1 MRKLD
6 IPYYIYCVNE
16 HGGEWEDKYETV
28 RAAFYSP
35 EKAKETRDLLEEQHR
50 VYTDIEDK
58 LYRLGVRR
66 EWGLDDNPTFS
77 ISEIMICDAEDY
89 DEDWHSDLPAE
100 SGECLVAIDH
110 EDGTKSIKIRT
121 FNTGAWDIKDDEEV
135 VAWQYLPKIPE
146 EAWL

>member
-16 HGGEWEDKYETV
+16 RGGEWEDKYETV

-35 EKAKETRDLLEEQHR
+35 EKAKEARDLLEEQHR

-66 EWGLDDNPTFS
+66 EWGSDDDPTFT

-89 DEDWHSDLPAE
+89 GEDWRFGSPTEAGLY
-100 SGECLVAIDH
+100 LVAIDH
-110 EDGTKSIKIRT
+110 DDGTKSIKIRPYC
-121 FNTGAWDIKDDEEV
+121 TGFWDTKDDEEV
-135 VAWQYLPKIPE
+135 VAWQCLPEIPE
-146 EAWL
+146 EKWL